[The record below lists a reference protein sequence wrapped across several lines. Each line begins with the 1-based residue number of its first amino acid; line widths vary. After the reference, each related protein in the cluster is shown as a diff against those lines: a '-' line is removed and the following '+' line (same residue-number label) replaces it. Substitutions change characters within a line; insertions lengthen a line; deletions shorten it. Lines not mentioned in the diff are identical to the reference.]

1 MPCRAERPDRLASSS
16 DWARCQEIARR
27 HGRTFYLASRFL
39 PPARRRA
46 ALATYAF
53 CRIADDIVDL
63 APQTGPDAA
72 ARELDRW
79 EAQLEAPHDPVAI
92 AFAETRARFAVP
104 LEPAH
109 DLLAGIRMDLTPA
122 RYATWAD
129 LRRYC
134 YLVAGTVGL
143 LVAPILGCRDPRAL
157 THAAELGIAM
167 QLTNILRDVGEDA
180 RNGRLYLPI
189 EELEVFGCNPEAIL
203 AGRPG
208 DWDRFAALMAFQIA
222 RARALYT
229 EARRGIPA
237 LVPSGRLTTL
247 AASRLYAG
255 ILTEI
260 EALDYDVFRS
270 RARVSS
276 ARKLR
281 ALPGIATAFLALS
294 LLPVQPATGQR
305 PPGRVEPAEAPATDL
320 VRAGAAPW
328 PEHQS
333 YG

>member
-1 MPCRAERPDRLASSS
+1 MEHREDPLHAAGPAG
-16 DWARCQEIARR
+16 WARCEEMARR

-39 PPARRRA
+39 PPARQRA

-53 CRIADDIVDL
+53 CRRADDIVDH
-63 APQTGPDAA
+63 APATGLTAA
-72 ARELDRW
+72 AEALNHW
-79 EAQLEAPHDPVAI
+79 ERQLEEPRDPIAV
-92 AFAETRARFAVP
+92 AFAETRARFAIP
-104 LEPAH
+104 IEPAY

-122 RYATWAD
+122 RYATWPD

-134 YLVAGTVGL
+134 YHVAGTVGL
-143 LVAPILGCRDPRAL
+143 LVAPILGCRDPHAL

-180 RNGRLYLPI
+180 RQGRLYLPI
-189 EELEVFGCNPEAIL
+189 DELDAFGCDPAAIL

-208 DWDRFAALMAFQIA
+208 DRDRFAALMAFQIA
-222 RARALYT
+222 RARAHY
-229 EARRGIPA
+229 AAAHRGIRA
-237 LVPSGRLTTL
+237 LAPSGRLTTL

-260 EALDYDVFRS
+260 EALDYDVFS
-270 RARVSS
+270 NRARVSS

-281 ALPGIATAFLALS
+281 ALPGIATTFCALPFRSDRSADRHRTEGRSEPVALQATERIKPVAAS
-294 LLPVQPATGQR
+294 L
-305 PPGRVEPAEAPATDL
+305 
-320 VRAGAAPW
+320 
-328 PEHQS
+328 PERRS